1 MKLAAEID
9 EYYLA
14 RVRTRQSAMVM
25 VDGRQVGATVRRVL
39 PQVKNGLFSIELEFD
54 GDSPAT
60 LVAGETTPARLQLG
74 GDTQALVMP
83 TGAFLGRT
91 GGNWLFVLDADGKSA
106 RPRQIKVGRRNAE
119 QIEILGGLESGERV
133 VISDYTSLDRS
144 DLLILTN

>member
-1 MKLAAEID
+1 
-9 EYYLA
+9 
-14 RVRTRQSAMVM
+14 
-25 VDGRQVGATVRRVL
+25 
-39 PQVKNGLFSIELEFD
+39 
-54 GDSPAT
+54 
-60 LVAGETTPARLQLG
+60 
-74 GDTQALVMP
+74 MP